1 MFELLT
7 TIFALSL
14 VIFVVGSMASMGL
27 SLTMKMIID
36 PLRSVRLVLLALLGN
51 FVLVPIVAFV
61 ILLIFPLDEPLEIG
75 LICLATAAGAPFLP
89 KLAEVGKGNMGFSV
103 GLMVLFMLVTIIYV
117 PIVLPLMLQ
126 GVEVDPWEIAQSL
139 IVLMLIPLAICL
151 FIKAR
156 WEETAA
162 HLQPI
167 FAQASNLALLVL
179 IVLGVVLNF
188 QSMIGLVG
196 SWGILAG
203 IVFIIA
209 SLAIGLLL
217 GGRDRGIRTV
227 MGLGTG
233 QRNVSAAMVV
243 AGGFGSEVITYV
255 IVVAVLLLVI
265 LMPLAA
271 EIGKRAQGKG
281 DGEEGEPAE
290 APAEPAA

>member
-14 VIFVVGSMASMGL
+14 VIFVVGSMAAMGL

-36 PLRSVRLVLLALLGN
+36 PLRNVKLVLLALLGN

-61 ILLIFPLDEPLEIG
+61 LIAILPLDEPLEIG

-103 GLMVLFMLVTIIYV
+103 GLMVLLMLVTVIYV

-126 GVEVDPWEIAQSL
+126 GVEVNPWEIAQSL

-156 WEETAA
+156 WEEIAT

-188 QSMIGLVG
+188 KDIIGLVG
-196 SWGILAG
+196 SWGILAA
-203 IVFIIA
+203 IIFIFA
-209 SLAIGLLL
+209 SLVIGLIL
-217 GGRDRGIRTV
+217 GGTESGIRTV

-243 AGGFGSEVITYV
+243 AGSFGADVMTYV
-255 IVVAVLLLVI
+255 IVVALLLLVI
-265 LMPLAA
+265 LMPLAG
-271 EIGKRAQGKG
+271 ELGKRAQGNG
-281 DGEEGEPAE
+281 GGGEGGPAE
-290 APAEPAA
+290 IPAA

>member
-1 MFELLT
+1 
-7 TIFALSL
+7 LSL
-14 VIFVVGSMASMGL
+14 VVFVVGSMAAMGL
-27 SLTMKMIID
+27 SLTIKMIID
-36 PLRSVRLVLLALLGN
+36 PLRNVKLVLLALLGN

-61 ILLIFPLDEPLEIG
+61 IILILPLDEPLVIG

-89 KLAEVGKGNMGFSV
+89 KLAEVGKGNKGFSV
-103 GLMVLFMLVTIIYV
+103 GLMVLLMLVTIIYV

-126 GVEVDPWEIAQSL
+126 DVEVNPWEIAQSL
-139 IVLMLIPLAICL
+139 IVLMLIPLAIAL

-156 WEETAA
+156 YEDTAA

-188 QSMIGLVG
+188 QAMIGLVG
-196 SWGILAG
+196 SWGILAA
-203 IVFIIA
+203 IVFVLL
-209 SLAIGLLL
+209 SLGIGLAL
-217 GGRDRGIRTV
+217 GGSDSGIRTV
-227 MGLGTG
+227 MGVGTG

-243 AGGFGSEVITYV
+243 AGGFGAEVITYV
-255 IVVAVLLLVI
+255 IVVALIMLVL
-265 LMPLAA
+265 LMPLAG
-271 EIGKRAQGKG
+271 ELGKRAQGKG

>member
-1 MFELLT
+1 MFELLET
-7 TIFALSL
+7 VFALSL
-14 VIFVVGSMASMGL
+14 VVFVVGSMAAMGL
-27 SLTMKMIID
+27 SLTIKMIID
-36 PLRSVRLVLLALLGN
+36 PLRNVKLVLLALLGN

-61 ILLIFPLDEPLEIG
+61 IILILPLDEPLVIG

-89 KLAEVGKGNMGFSV
+89 KLAEVGKGNKGFSV
-103 GLMVLFMLVTIIYV
+103 GLMVLLMLVTIIYV

-126 GVEVDPWEIAQSL
+126 DVEVNPWEIAQSL
-139 IVLMLIPLAICL
+139 IVLMLIPLAIAL

-156 WEETAA
+156 YEDTAA

-167 FAQASNLALLVL
+167 FAQASNLALLAL

-188 QSMIGLVG
+188 QAMIGLVG

-203 IVFIIA
+203 IIFVLA
-209 SLAIGLLL
+209 SLVIGLLL
-217 GGRDRGIRTV
+217 GGSDSGIRTV
-227 MGLGTG
+227 MGVGTG

-243 AGGFGSEVITYV
+243 AGGFGAEVITYV
-255 IVVAVLLLVI
+255 IVVALIMLVL
-265 LMPLAA
+265 LMPLAG
-271 EIGKRAQGKG
+271 ELGKRAQGKG